1 MTVIFSYGLLAGLAT
16 TLGSLLFIVFGP
28 PGRRSIGFALGLAS
42 GVMLAVVVI
51 DLVPTS
57 LEHGGWTSCLLGMI
71 IGCLLIKMADARL
84 DKTEN
89 TVDSRAVFKKLGILT
104 ALGIALHD
112 LPEGMAIA
120 LGYSATER
128 LGPIIALAIGIHNI
142 PEGIAIT
149 APLRAAGV
157 SMAKILF
164 LNLVVALVTPAGTG
178 AGLLLANQVPG
189 CLSMMLGLASGTM
202 TYLVASALAPA
213 AFRTSTGPGLTG
225 ALAGTLLIVAVNQV
239 L

>member
-1 MTVIFSYGLLAGLAT
+1 LAVIFSYGILAGLAT

-28 PGRRSIGFALGLAS
+28 PGRKSIGFALGLAG
-42 GVMLAVVVI
+42 GVMIAVVVI
-51 DLVPTS
+51 DLIPTS
-57 LEHGGWTSCLLGMI
+57 LGHGGWASCLPGFAGGWVLIKLADAGLDKPENALDPRALFRKLGM
-71 IGCLLIKMADARL
+71 
-84 DKTEN
+84 
-89 TVDSRAVFKKLGILT
+89 LT

-149 APLRAAGV
+149 APFRAAGASAV
-157 SMAKILF
+157 KILF
-164 LNLVVALVTPAGTG
+164 LNLVVALVTPSGTLL
-178 AGLLLANQVPG
+178 GLLLADRVPG
-189 CLSMMLGLASGTM
+189 CLSIMLGLASGTM
-202 TYLVASALAPA
+202 TYLAASVLAPS
-213 AFRTSTGPGLTG
+213 AFRANLRWAVTGVV
-225 ALAGTLLIVAVNQV
+225 AGVLLIAAVNQV